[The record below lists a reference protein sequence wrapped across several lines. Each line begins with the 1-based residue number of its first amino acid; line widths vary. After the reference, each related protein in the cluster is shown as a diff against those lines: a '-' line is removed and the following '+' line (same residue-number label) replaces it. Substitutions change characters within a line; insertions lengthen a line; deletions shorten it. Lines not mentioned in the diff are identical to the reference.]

1 MGAVGG
7 VKPARARGEG
17 ARPASL
23 EGWWGS
29 RGRGERSGW
38 ARRWKVNL
46 RCGWEVALFVWTP
59 LERLK
64 GNCLNGGDECRVGK
78 CE

>member
-23 EGWWGS
+23 GGWRGS

-46 RCGWEVALFVWTP
+46 RCGWE
-59 LERLK
+59 
-64 GNCLNGGDECRVGK
+64 
-78 CE
+78 